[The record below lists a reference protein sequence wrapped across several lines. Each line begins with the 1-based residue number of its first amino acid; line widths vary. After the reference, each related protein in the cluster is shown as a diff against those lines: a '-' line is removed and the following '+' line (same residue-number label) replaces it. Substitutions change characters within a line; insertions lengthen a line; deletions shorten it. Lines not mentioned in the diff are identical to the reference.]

1 MSKNL
6 LAKYYQENKKDDYKK
21 RLKEDIKIFLKKK
34 KKSNTS
40 RERYKKLSKDKKQKL
55 VEYRISLLSIEK
67 KYYRMSKNAL
77 L

>member
-6 LAKYYQENKKDDYKK
+6 LAKYYQENKKDDYKN